1 MTRIIAVANQKGG
14 VGKTTTAAS
23 FATELAILGHRTL
36 IVDADPQ
43 ANVTRNF
50 LTPDIVTS
58 SLANVLLSN
67 PNQTQSSIK
76 DERLTT
82 VIEGLDIIPSTIS
95 LAYFDRESPV
105 AIKQLRSALREVVN
119 DYDFVVIDTPPNFGL
134 LLSAALMAA
143 NYVLI
148 PVQAAPFALAGLS
161 DLLQV
166 IKDMRDLN
174 ENLKILGAV
183 CTLYDVRTRISKQS
197 YQKLQD
203 LASDLDVAVDL
214 DLHVFETVIN
224 RDTNLEASSLNS
236 QPIQLY
242 EPKSRGAEEYA
253 KLTLEILQRMDIR
266 NTQNLTVVKGI
277 KANG

>member
-1 MTRIIAVANQKGG
+1 VSKIIAVANQKGG

-23 FATELAILGHRTL
+23 VATELAILGHRTL

-58 SLANVLLSN
+58 SLSNVLLSN
-67 PNQTQSSIK
+67 PNQTQSNIK
-76 DERLTT
+76 EERLTT
-82 VIEGLDIIPSTIS
+82 VIEGLDIIPATIS

-105 AIKQLRSALREVVN
+105 AIKQLRSALRDVAN

-143 NYVLI
+143 NYLLI

-166 IKDMRDLN
+166 IKDMRELN
-174 ENLKILGAV
+174 ETLKILGAV

-197 YQKLQD
+197 YQKLQE
-203 LASDLDVAVDL
+203 LSTELDVAVEL

-253 KLTLEILQRMDIR
+253 KLTIEILQRMDIR
-266 NTQNLTVVKGI
+266 NSQNLTVVKGI